1 MITSLSTGRF
11 SLSFFSLVTV
21 RLFNQGVDIVEV
33 SDDGCGVPMC
43 SRPLLALPHATN
55 KINSIDDIY
64 NRASPLSL
72 GFRGEALF
80 CLANLSARLVIAT
93 RTADDELAQ
102 KMEFRH
108 DGSLILDS
116 VVEMSRKVGTTVAV
130 VKLFETVPVRQ
141 ADMKRQIQNQR
152 SRMMRIMEAYAIFSV
167 GVCINVMDIATDG
180 NARESRLL
188 ATTMKSTRLEETI
201 TAVLGI
207 RFMIK
212 LSPVAIDITPAL
224 EEGPTTESDAP
235 QPKWGVTGFI
245 STASPAGS
253 NERNRNDRCVQYYCI
268 NGRPVDLPQITRLM
282 NDIWRTTFGQSKRPS
297 CILMFTLPCN
307 SFDVNVSPDKR
318 DVIFPAEQKITELM
332 QQKISELWASQTHG
346 KFTQQII
353 DPSSS
358 GNDVEEDKREEQVE
372 ITEGSPRRFKRRHAF
387 SHDFTKAKLQHESDD
402 RRLSP
407 QTLPDRSETTQ
418 DDISTADQERAV
430 SESVDESNANQT
442 SNGHKRRRATIASTS
457 HDDNTPSES
466 SKLANLLASSA
477 VTPSPASQSLPNDS
491 TNQCDGNKATAAEQ
505 AGWRRIQKSFNTHS
519 SMDMEEEIATA
530 AKHPRQN
537 AEDQPSEKQGKLTE
551 YGFENLGYKA
561 VKRVSFDQLRG
572 LHSSGAAV
580 QLSTNVSVEATSL
593 YSTRRVSG
601 ESTGSMPQSTRNEN
615 RLGTLVSKRSPA
627 DHSSEP
633 FHAATESQSTV
644 ASQSTV
650 DQSVDDCDSQGES
663 EASLPEVIWKSF
675 QNTEAIIASSQQYAR
690 AVEERNKRLR
700 GVIRAHIHADRGKDN
715 VESPSGATTIGL
727 SKEDLGKNMTII
739 GQFNMGFILAH
750 TPDYHLWILDQHACD
765 EKYNFERLCVETKIH
780 EQRLM
785 APLPIELSPT
795 EETCVMDNMDVFE
808 KNGFRFQVDET
819 KPPRHRL
826 ALTALPHSGAA
837 DGRKAVQFGKED
849 VVALCEILGVDGS
862 LSSYDAP
869 SGCGTGADGS
879 GMYGN
884 NAVRRYTRSES
895 GNSTARIIA
904 RLPKAIAMFASRA
917 CRGSI
922 MIGQALNETEMKRIT
937 TRLGDLDQPWQCPHG
952 RSTINHVGNLAQT
965 LLNDEQRV
973 NEYRS
978 AGSLVST
985 EFIPQER

>member
-1 MITSLSTGRF
+1 MG
-11 SLSFFSLVTV
+11 
-21 RLFNQGVDIVEV
+21 
-33 SDDGCGVPMC
+33 

-55 KINSIDDIY
+55 KILSIDDIY
-64 NRASPLSL
+64 NRASPLTL

-80 CLANLSARLVIAT
+80 CLANLSSRLVIAT
-93 RTADDELAQ
+93 RTAEEELAQ
-102 KMEFRH
+102 KMEFGR
-108 DGSLILDS
+108 DGSLIAES
-116 VVEMSRKVGTTVAV
+116 VVEMPRKIGTTVAV

-152 SRMMRIMEAYAIFSV
+152 SRMMKIMEAYAIFSV
-167 GVCINVMDIATDG
+167 GVCINVTDIATDG
-180 NARESRLL
+180 NGRESRLL
-188 ATTMKSTRLEETI
+188 ATTMNSTRLEETI

-207 RFMIK
+207 RFMVK
-212 LSPVAIDITPAL
+212 MSPIEINLTPAL
-224 EEGPTTESDAP
+224 EEEQTASEASQ
-235 QPKWGVTGFI
+235 QPKWGVKGFI
-245 STASPAGS
+245 STASPVGS
-253 NERNRNDRCVQYYCI
+253 SDSNRNDRCVQYYCI
-268 NGRPVDLPQITRLM
+268 NGRPVELPQITRLM

-297 CILMFTLPCN
+297 CILMFTLPCH

-318 DVIFPAEQKITELM
+318 DIIFPTEQKISELV

-353 DPSSS
+353 ESSS
-358 GNDVEEDKREEQVE
+358 SNNDSEESKREEQIGVE
-372 ITEGSPRRFKRRHAF
+372 LEGGSPRRFKRRHAF

-407 QTLPDRSETTQ
+407 QTLPDQSKTIPFDNSADDQEHAVSRSAEES
-418 DDISTADQERAV
+418 DDIQ
-430 SESVDESNANQT
+430 NNY
-442 SNGHKRRRATIASTS
+442 KRRRATTASNAY
-457 HDDNTPSES
+457 DDNTPSES
-466 SKLANLLASSA
+466 SKLANLLTNSA
-477 VTPSPASQSLPNDS
+477 VTPSPASQSQPNVNMNPS
-491 TNQCDGNKATAAEQ
+491 IQLGNGNKMTIAEQ
-505 AGWRRIQKSFNTHS
+505 AGWRRIQKSFNDRS
-519 SMDMEEEIATA
+519 SGDMDVATVDSR
-530 AKHPRQN
+530 PRGPT
-537 AEDQPSEKQGKLTE
+537 ADVDPGEKQGKLTE
-551 YGFENLGYKA
+551 YGFENLGHKA
-561 VKRVSFDQLRG
+561 AKRVSFDPLRSS
-572 LHSSGAAV
+572 HSNSGAAV
-580 QLSTNVSVEATSL
+580 QQSTSSSTLEATSL
-593 YSTRRVSG
+593 YGTRRVSG
-601 ESTGSMPQSTRNEN
+601 ESTGSVPQSTRNE
-615 RLGTLVSKRSPA
+615 RRDYLGTSGSKWSSSD
-627 DHSSEP
+627 DHSESIN
-633 FHAATESQSTV
+633 TRTSSQSTI
-644 ASQSTV
+644 
-650 DQSVDDCDSQGES
+650 DQSIDCDSQGES

-675 QNTEAIIASSQQYAR
+675 QGTEAVIAASQEYSITA
-690 AVEERNKRLR
+690 EKRNTRLR
-700 GVIRAHIHADRGKDN
+700 DTLRRHASAHNDKDN
-715 VESPSGATTIGL
+715 SPPSSGQTTIGL

-795 EETCVMDNMDVFE
+795 EETCVIDNMGIFE

-862 LSSYDAP
+862 LSSYDTP

-884 NAVRRYTRSES
+884 NAVRRYNRTDS
-895 GNSTARIIA
+895 GDSTALIIA

-922 MIGQALNETEMKRIT
+922 MIGQALSEIEMKRIT
-937 TRLGDLDQPWQCPHG
+937 TRLGDLEHPWQCPHG

-973 NEYRS
+973 NEYRLTGTS
-978 AGSLVST
+978 SSD
-985 EFIPQER
+985 